1 MTKVDGF
8 GPLLVFEYGSI
19 GNELICV
26 DSAGLRWFAVV
37 KVRRFSD
44 DRKLQEAKS
53 DKMVRSNNSTNPSE
67 IFRFLSSVRLGNG
80 WLTAEGRQTRKEEL
94 SLWSSSKQ

>member
-1 MTKVDGF
+1 MTKFDGF

-53 DKMVRSNNSTNPSE
+53 DKMVRSNKLNES
-67 IFRFLSSVRLGNG
+67 FRNLPF
-80 WLTAEGRQTRKEEL
+80 
-94 SLWSSSKQ
+94 SLFGETG